1 MAELAYALEIEEDA
15 TPPAVPAPTVSYVLS
30 IADTAE
36 CTCPE
41 YCDRDHAN
49 E

>member
-1 MAELAYALEIEEDA
+1 MAELAYALEIDEDA
-15 TPPAVPAPTVSYVLS
+15 TTPAALDLRAPYVLS